1 MLSLLNGAMPPT
13 AELSPA
19 RSRALGIGLVL
30 AVTLVAF
37 ETTAVVTALP
47 TITDQLHGDSLYGAT
62 LSAYMLADIVALVA
76 SGETIDRRGLK
87 LPFGVAIC
95 LFMSGLIVSA
105 SAPTMAIVLVGRVLQ
120 GAGTGALAPISY
132 STVKR
137 VFPAERQAT
146 MYAFLSVGWVLPS
159 LLAPALAGIVTD
171 HIGWRW
177 VFLGMLP
184 LGAVIGVFTFG
195 ALAAVADRP
204 AAAAG
209 TARPPTR
216 FPQAVRLAGG
226 VGAIVV
232 GLQEARLWLAAIL
245 VLAGICVAVPAFRR
259 LAPAGTASAR
269 RGLPAI
275 IASRF
280 LATAAFLGADSFI
293 PLAADRIHGAR
304 PIVQGFTVIGA
315 ALSWSLGA
323 FIAARHPPRHVR
335 HPIRLGFGLIIAGVG
350 AVVPTLHESWP
361 LWATFLGW
369 SLGGLGMGILFN
381 PTTVA
386 AMTYAGAGQ
395 EGLVSS
401 QLHLADSLG
410 FGIMGGVG
418 GATVAVADRTSW
430 SLTGALGTNFT
441 LAVACGLLG
450 IAIAGRAHARAT
462 AGAEPPLATPSAAAS
477 H

>member
-1 MLSLLNGAMPPT
+1 MPAPT
-13 AELSPA
+13 ELSPA

-47 TITDQLHGDSLYGAT
+47 TITDELHGDSLYGAT

-87 LPFGVAIC
+87 LPFAVAIC
-95 LFMSGLIVSA
+95 LFMAGLIVSA

-137 VFPAERQAT
+137 VFPPERQAT

-159 LLAPALAGIVTD
+159 LLAPALAGLVTD

-184 LGAVIGVFTFG
+184 LGAVIGAFTFW
-195 ALAAVADRP
+195 ALSAVADREALP
-204 AAAAG
+204 TG
-209 TARPPTR
+209 VARPPSR
-216 FPQAVRLAGG
+216 FPQAVRLAVG

-232 GLQEARLWLAAIL
+232 GLQEAKLWLAALL
-245 VLAGICVAVPAFRR
+245 VLAGVSVAFPAFRR
-259 LAPAGTASAR
+259 LAPAGTARAA

-275 IASRF
+275 IACRF

-304 PIVQGFTVIGA
+304 PIIQGFTVIGA
-315 ALSWSLGA
+315 ALAWSLGA
-323 FIAARHPPRHVR
+323 FLAARHPPEHVR
-335 HPIRLGFGLIIAGVG
+335 RPIRVGFALIIAGVL
-350 AVVPTLHESWP
+350 AVVPILHGSWP
-361 LWATFLGW
+361 LWATFVGW
-369 SLGGLGMGILFN
+369 SLGGLGMGLLFN

-386 AMTYAGAGQ
+386 AMTYAEAGQ
-395 EGLVSS
+395 EGLVSG

-418 GATVAVADRTSW
+418 GATVAIADRSSW
-430 SLTGALGTNFT
+430 SLTGALGTNFA
-441 LAVACGLLG
+441 LAIVCGIVG
-450 IAIAGRAHARAT
+450 IAIAARAHRL
-462 AGAEPPLATPSAAAS
+462 G
-477 H
+477 

>member
-1 MLSLLNGAMPPT
+1 
-13 AELSPA
+13 
-19 RSRALGIGLVL
+19 
-30 AVTLVAF
+30 
-37 ETTAVVTALP
+37 
-47 TITDQLHGDSLYGAT
+47 
-62 LSAYMLADIVALVA
+62 
-76 SGETIDRRGLK
+76 
-87 LPFGVAIC
+87 
-95 LFMSGLIVSA
+95 
-105 SAPTMAIVLVGRVLQ
+105 
-120 GAGTGALAPISY
+120 
-132 STVKR
+132 
-137 VFPAERQAT
+137 

-159 LLAPALAGIVTD
+159 LLAPAVAGIVTD
-171 HIGWRW
+171 HVGWRW
-177 VFLGMLP
+177 VFLAMLP
-184 LGAVIGVFTFG
+184 MGAVIGVFTFG

-204 AAAAG
+204 AAAPG
-209 TARPPTR
+209 TTSPPSR
-216 FPQAVRLAGG
+216 VPHAVRLAAG

-232 GLQEARLWLAAIL
+232 GLQEAKLWLAAIL
-245 VLAGICVAVPAFRR
+245 VLAGTCVALPAFRR
-259 LAPAGTASAR
+259 LAPNGTTTAR

-275 IASRF
+275 IATRF

-335 HPIRLGFGLIIAGVG
+335 RPIRVGFGLIIAGVA

-369 SLGGLGMGILFN
+369 SLGGLGMGFLFN

-386 AMTYAGAGQ
+386 AMTYASSGQ

-410 FGIMGGVG
+410 FGIMGGIG

-441 LAVACGLLG
+441 LAIACGLFG
-450 IAIAGRAHARAT
+450 IAIAGRAHARGPAGEEPSLTT
-462 AGAEPPLATPSAAAS
+462 APTAAPT

>member
-1 MLSLLNGAMPPT
+1 MLPT
-13 AELSPA
+13 AEHSSTRTRL
-19 RSRALGIGLVL
+19 LGVGLVL

-47 TITDQLHGDSLYGAT
+47 TITDELHGDSLYGAT

-76 SGETIDRRGLK
+76 SGEMVDRRGLTR
-87 LPFGVAIC
+87 PFGIAVC

-105 SAPTMAIVLVGRVLQ
+105 SAPTMVVVLLGRILQ

-137 VFPAERQAT
+137 VFPPERQAT

-159 LLAPALAGIVTD
+159 LLAPALSGIITD

-177 VFLGMLP
+177 VFLAMLP
-184 LGAVIGVFTFG
+184 LGAIIGGYTFWALRSFTD
-195 ALAAVADRP
+195 AAPSSDAPRPPSRVPQALRLAA
-204 AAAAG
+204 
-209 TARPPTR
+209 
-216 FPQAVRLAGG
+216 G
-226 VGAIVV
+226 VGAVVV
-232 GLQEARLWLAAIL
+232 GLQEAKLWLAAIL
-245 VLAGICVAVPAFRR
+245 VLAGITVAVPAFNR
-259 LAPAGTASAR
+259 LAPTGTGRAA

-293 PLAADRIHGAR
+293 PLAADRIHGVR

-315 ALSWSLGA
+315 ALTWSLGA
-323 FIAARHPPRHVR
+323 FVAARHPAAEVR
-335 HPIRLGFGLIIAGVG
+335 RPIRIGFALIILGVVTV
-350 AVVPTLHESWP
+350 APTLSSSWP
-361 LWATFLGW
+361 LWATFLCW
-369 SLGGLGMGILFN
+369 SIGGFGMGVLFN

-386 AMTYAGAGQ
+386 AMTYAGRGQ

-418 GATVAVADRTSW
+418 GATVAIADRTSW
-430 SLTGALGTNFT
+430 SLSSAIGTNFA
-441 LAVACGLLG
+441 LAIACGVLG
-450 IAIAGRAHARAT
+450 MVVAGRARSHSA
-462 AGAEPPLATPSAAAS
+462 PS
-477 H
+477 

>member
-1 MLSLLNGAMPPT
+1 MPPVT
-13 AELSPA
+13 ELSAA
-19 RSRALGIGLVL
+19 RTRLLGVGLVL

-76 SGETIDRRGLK
+76 SGEMVDRRGLT
-87 LPFGVAIC
+87 LPFGIAIC

-105 SAPTMAIVLVGRVLQ
+105 AAPTMAVVLIGRILQ

-137 VFPAERQAT
+137 VFPADRQAT
-146 MYAFLSVGWVLPS
+146 MYAYLSVGWVLPS
-159 LLAPALAGIVTD
+159 LLAPALAGIITD

-177 VFLGMLP
+177 VFLAMLP
-184 LGAVIGVFTFG
+184 LGAVIGGFTFW
-195 ALAAVADRP
+195 ALSAVADQPAPPAGPRP
-204 AAAAG
+204 PSRFPHALRLAAG
-209 TARPPTR
+209 
-216 FPQAVRLAGG
+216 VGG
-226 VGAIVV
+226 VVV
-232 GLQEARLWLAAIL
+232 GLQEAKLWLAAIL
-245 VLAGICVAVPAFRR
+245 VFGGFWLAIPAFGK
-259 LAPAGTASAR
+259 LAPRGTARAA

-280 LATAAFLGADSFI
+280 LATATFLGADSFI

-323 FIAARHPPRHVR
+323 FIAARHPPVHVQR
-335 HPIRLGFGLIIAGVG
+335 PIRLGFALIILGVI
-350 AVVPTLHESWP
+350 AVAPTLSSSWP

-369 SLGGLGMGILFN
+369 SIGGLGMGLLFN

-386 AMTYAGAGQ
+386 AMTYAGRGQ

-418 GATVAVADRTSW
+418 GATVAIADRTSW
-430 SLTGALGTNFT
+430 SLQGALGTNFA
-441 LAVACGLLG
+441 LAIGCGLVG
-450 IAIAGRAHARAT
+450 IVIAGRARAN
-462 AGAEPPLATPSAAAS
+462 PPIPT
-477 H
+477 

>member
-1 MLSLLNGAMPPT
+1 MPST
-13 AELSPA
+13 IELSAA
-19 RSRALGIGLVL
+19 RSRALGVGLVL

-47 TITDQLHGDSLYGAT
+47 TITDELQGDSLYGAT

-87 LPFGVAIC
+87 VPFGVAIC
-95 LFMSGLIVSA
+95 LFMAGLIVSA
-105 SAPTMAIVLVGRVLQ
+105 SAPTMAVVLIGRILQ

-137 VFPAERQAT
+137 VFPVERQPT

-184 LGAVIGVFTFG
+184 LGAVIGAVTFA
-195 ALAAVADRP
+195 ALSAVADRP
-204 AAAAG
+204 APAPG
-209 TARPPTR
+209 TTRPPSR
-216 FPQAVRLAGG
+216 LPQAVRLAAG

-232 GLQEARLWLAAIL
+232 GLQEAKLWLAAIL
-245 VLAGICVAVPAFRR
+245 VLGGVSVALPAFRR
-259 LAPAGTASAR
+259 LAPAGTGTAQ

-304 PIVQGFTVIGA
+304 PIVQGFTVVGA

-335 HPIRLGFGLIIAGVG
+335 RPVRLGFALIIAGV
-350 AVVPTLHESWP
+350 VTVIPILDESWP
-361 LWATFLGW
+361 LWATFIGW

-386 AMTYAGAGQ
+386 AMTYAGSGQ

-430 SLTGALGTNFT
+430 SLTGALGTNLT
-441 LAVACGLLG
+441 LAIACGLFG
-450 IAIAGRAHARAT
+450 IVIAGRAHPRIGGSADSPADTLTSGSAAT
-462 AGAEPPLATPSAAAS
+462 APA
-477 H
+477 

>member
-1 MLSLLNGAMPPT
+1 MNAT
-13 AELSPA
+13 AELSST
-19 RSRALGIGLVL
+19 RTRLLGIGLVL

-47 TITDQLHGDSLYGAT
+47 TITDELHGDSLYGAT

-76 SGETIDRRGLK
+76 SGEMVDRRGLTR
-87 LPFGVAIC
+87 PFGIAVC
-95 LFMSGLIVSA
+95 LFTSGLIVSA
-105 SAPTMAIVLVGRVLQ
+105 AAPTMAVVVLGRILQ

-137 VFPAERQAT
+137 VFPPERQAT

-159 LLAPALAGIVTD
+159 LLAPALSGVITD
-171 HIGWRW
+171 HFGWRW
-177 VFLGMLP
+177 VFLAMLP
-184 LGAVIGVFTFG
+184 LGAVIGGYTYWALSTFTADILATSG
-195 ALAAVADRP
+195 PRPPSRVPQALRLAA
-204 AAAAG
+204 
-209 TARPPTR
+209 
-216 FPQAVRLAGG
+216 G
-226 VGAIVV
+226 VGAVV
-232 GLQEARLWLAAIL
+232 IGLQEAKLWLAAVL
-245 VLAGICVAVPAFRR
+245 VLSGVVVAVPAFNR
-259 LAPAGTASAR
+259 LTPAGTGRAA

-293 PLAADRIHGAR
+293 PLAADRIHGVR

-315 ALSWSLGA
+315 ALTWSLGA
-323 FIAARHPPRHVR
+323 FVAARHPAAHVR
-335 HPIRLGFGLIIAGVG
+335 TPIRIGFALIIVGVL
-350 AVVPTLHESWP
+350 AVAPTLSASWP

-369 SLGGLGMGILFN
+369 TFGGLGMGILFN

-386 AMTYAGAGQ
+386 AMTYAGHGQ

-418 GATVAVADRTSW
+418 GATVAIADRTSW
-430 SLTGALGTNFT
+430 SLSSAIGTNFC
-441 LAVACGLLG
+441 LAIACGLVG
-450 IAIAGRAHARAT
+450 IVIAGRAHAQRA
-462 AGAEPPLATPSAAAS
+462 
-477 H
+477 